1 MARTNLHAHVNF
13 VESDAARGG
22 TSRSSRILAVLVH
35 HAAQWSNG
43 QAI

>member
-1 MARTNLHAHVNF
+1 MERTNRHAHVNF
-13 VESDAARGG
+13 VESDALAGG
-22 TSRSSRILAVLVH
+22 RAGRILAVLVH